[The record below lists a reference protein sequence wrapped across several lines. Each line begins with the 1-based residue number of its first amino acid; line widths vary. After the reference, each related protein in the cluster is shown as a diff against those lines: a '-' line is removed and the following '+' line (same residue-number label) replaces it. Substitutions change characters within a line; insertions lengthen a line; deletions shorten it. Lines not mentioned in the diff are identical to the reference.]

1 MMLIQKNE
9 NLLVFELP
17 SGAIVYNKVTKKS
30 YRLGKE
36 EYTLFKELDGEK
48 TIEELTDKT
57 SFSVGEITK
66 LLSVFDSY
74 ALLASSEI
82 QMSKNA
88 KKKHALIYEASFLKV
103 FSKPVL
109 KNILDFMIFA
119 SFPALLFAI
128 IFMQGKI
135 NVDMM
140 IKSANI
146 IHIVVMD
153 IILAISVSLHEIFHA
168 IAAKNN
174 GAFCAEIG
182 YTFDF
187 LVPSAYTTLCGVDEV
202 KSKGRKVQVFFSGI
216 AANALIAAISLLLM
230 NIPCLRDSLF
240 VFLIFSSNLCLILI
254 NSITFI
260 KSDVYYILCSLF
272 DNMNLKEDSIAM
284 IKGKGCKNF
293 GNVIYFILTYIVE
306 PAAIVVLLVIAF
318 GKIGGKIL

>member
-1 MMLIQKNE
+1 MLIQKNE
-9 NLLVFELP
+9 NLLVFDLP
-17 SGAIVYNKVTKKS
+17 SGAIVYNKLTKKS

-36 EYTLFKELDGEK
+36 EYALLKELDGEK
-48 TIEELTDKT
+48 TIEEPTAKT
-57 SFSVGEITK
+57 NFSVDEIK
-66 LLSVFDSY
+66 NLLSVFDSY

-82 QMSKNA
+82 QISKNT
-88 KKKHALIYEASFLKV
+88 KKKHTLIYEASFLHV
-103 FSKPVL
+103 FSNPILKIIFDYLIIASVPVL
-109 KNILDFMIFA
+109 I
-119 SFPALLFAI
+119 FAI

-135 NVDMM
+135 DVDMM

-187 LVPSAYTTLCGVDEV
+187 FVPSAYTTLCGVDEI
-202 KSKGRKVQVFFSGI
+202 KSKGRKVQVFFAGI
-216 AANALIAAISLLLM
+216 AANAVIATISLLLM
-230 NIPCLRDSLF
+230 NIPCLRNSLF

-254 NSITFI
+254 NSITSI
-260 KSDVYYILCSLF
+260 KSDVYYILCSIF
-272 DNMNLKEDSIAM
+272 DNMNLKEDATNM
-284 IKGKGCKNF
+284 IKGKGCRNI
-293 GNVIYFILTYIVE
+293 GNVIYFTLTYIIE

-318 GKIGGKIL
+318 GKIGGKFL